1 MPPPP
6 HRGGSADSSGDGPEE
21 DDSGAE
27 ARPEGRNGA
36 KGKGNGGV
44 RTLNI
49 VRGYVLLFFGV
60 GLIIFG
66 VTGPIHPGA
75 MTLGGALVG
84 FNPLFR
90 ATMSA

>member
-1 MPPPP
+1 MHHVPPPP
-6 HRGGSADSSGDGPEE
+6 SHHGDASDSGDGPEE
-21 DDSGAE
+21 DDSSAE
-27 ARPEGRNGA
+27 AGSKTEDEH
-36 KGKGNGGV
+36 KNGGV
-44 RTLNI
+44 KTLNL
-49 VRGYVLLFFGV
+49 VRGYVLLFFGI

-90 ATMSA
+90 ATVAQ